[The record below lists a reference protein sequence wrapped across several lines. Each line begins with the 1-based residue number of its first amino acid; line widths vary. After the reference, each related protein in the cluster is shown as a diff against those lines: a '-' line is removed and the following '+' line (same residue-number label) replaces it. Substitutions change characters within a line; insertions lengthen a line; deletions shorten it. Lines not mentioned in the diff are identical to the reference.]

1 MLVSLLLLVSEAAA
15 LPELWMDVGRE
26 VHSEAG
32 ESREEYSEAGE
43 SREEYTPGDLINQFL
58 SSLGTSLGLP
68 PGHPDFAKKILQTRT
83 KSKAGKQGGEVDE
96 AGTARYPACKGAQA
110 GVCRTPT
117 DTVGKLYMSYS
128 AYSSKIIV
136 FMLGLGTYSRS
147 VQSAARVCGTGGL

>member
-26 VHSEAG
+26 VHSEVG

-83 KSKAGKQGGEVDE
+83 KSKTGKQGGEVDE
-96 AGTARYPACKGAQA
+96 AGAARYPACRGTQA

-117 DTVGKLYMSYS
+117 DTVGMLY
-128 AYSSKIIV
+128 I